1 MRNRI
6 KQLSVAL
13 VLGLAFVTM
22 ATSAPGQRRGRH
34 RLLAICG
41 NPQIACQTS
50 VTFKPYDLPFRIPET
65 AVIYEPEPFYAIVLK
80 SVPVKD
86 DDCNVFISET
96 DRLAAQALWPDHK
109 VFTDRCYDI
118 ENLFYTNVNNKHRF
132 MGVYAGRTLAEAKR
146 FFATV
151 KASGKFPGA
160 NLRRM
165 RTAFNGT

>member
-1 MRNRI
+1 MKSRM
-6 KQLSVAL
+6 KLVMVAL
-13 VLGLAFVTM
+13 VLGLVFVTTT
-22 ATSAPGQRRGRH
+22 ANAAGQRRGR

-41 NPQIACQTS
+41 NPQIPCKTS
-50 VTFKPYDLPFRIPET
+50 VTFKPFDLPFRIPET
-65 AVIYEPEPFYAIVLK
+65 AVIFEPEPFYAIVLK
-80 SVPVKD
+80 SVPAKD
-86 DDCNVFISET
+86 DDCNVFIPET
-96 DRLAAQALWPDHK
+96 ERLAAQALWPDHK

-118 ENLFYTNVNNKHRF
+118 ENLFYTNVNGSQRF
-132 MGVYAGRTLAEAKR
+132 MGVYAGKTLAEAKR